1 MGNLN
6 RLIEY
11 KIDDEHTILV
21 EVVEPMPGG
30 LAPVGRTADTV
41 AKAQKTLSEAVDNV
55 KPVAEAIIGKLSNL
69 STPPS
74 EIAVEFGLK
83 LSANA
88 GAILTAVGVECNYVV
103 KLTWKE
109 DQNKNPKK

>member
-1 MGNLN
+1 MSNQN

-30 LAPVGRTADTV
+30 LAPVGRTADAV
-41 AKAQKTLSEAVDNV
+41 AKSQKTLSEAVDNV
-55 KPVAEAIIGKLSNL
+55 KPVAEAIIRKLSNL
-69 STPPS
+69 SNPPS

-83 LSANA
+83 LSAKA

-109 DQNKNPKK
+109 DPNNNSKK